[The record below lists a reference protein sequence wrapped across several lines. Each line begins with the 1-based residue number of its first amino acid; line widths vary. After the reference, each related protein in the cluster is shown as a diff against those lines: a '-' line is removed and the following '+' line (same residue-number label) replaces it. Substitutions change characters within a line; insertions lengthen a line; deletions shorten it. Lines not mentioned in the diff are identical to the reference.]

1 VLRAK
6 TAAVVVIL
14 CFAAAKSRGQSLGEK
29 AQTTVVGCVIAGS
42 GDQKLFAD
50 GQHEYVLTAE
60 TPALEESLKAT
71 DNKQMR
77 LRGFVDDSAGPQP
90 TFEVTQVLGMV
101 ERPKPK
107 ISPGWADAAKW
118 QTKRNRHYGV
128 EFKHP
133 AESPVVENS
142 QAGVT
147 LEETNFVAA
156 DGTIPLGGF
165 PIPRETYPDSNFV
178 GGGFALSVN
187 PEITNRASCEQFGD
201 FDPRSFSTRKIRH
214 VRYTEMESGDA
225 AMGTGYERQY
235 FHTFQN
241 GQCYE
246 FAFEVARFA
255 TASADDGC
263 MISELQEEDVTALV
277 APILE
282 RVSFPR
288 AEAKLKAPPR
298 KKMKPNVDSFT
309 ASSNAADDLA
319 NRGVIT
325 VTWSTQG
332 ADYVE
337 FSYTCPNPGEVESGG
352 ISSLVISE
360 DGPNHY
366 CQNTSSFKTYP
377 SDRMFHSPNSSAKLG
392 FGFFNHDD
400 PTSVIVTI
408 TPFANGKA
416 YPAAS
421 KSLLFTVNPYDPFPR
436 GVPTETRNMTV
447 SYVPS
452 QSGGQSYAQG
462 SLMTIVWTDA
472 RTQDPCVNL
481 YLVRDDLAGG
491 ENYLLQING
500 RREIGCLKPSSNGSY
515 IWTVSAKYEGSN
527 FRILAGTPGGTSS
540 TLGPAFEITAKSTS
554 RQP

>member
-1 VLRAK
+1 MLDEAGNVSLLHRQ
-6 TAAVVVIL
+6 I
-14 CFAAAKSRGQSLGEK
+14 RGSSLGRS
-29 AQTTVVGCVIAGS
+29 QSPVVGCVIAGS

-60 TPALEESLKAT
+60 TTALEESLKAT

-77 LRGFVDDSAGPQP
+77 LRGFVDDSAGLQP

-235 FHTFQN
+235 FHSSKRPVLRICVRSRAICHSQR
-241 GQCYE
+241 GRWVHDLG
-246 FAFEVARFA
+246 AARR
-255 TASADDGC
+255 GC
-263 MISELQEEDVTALV
+263 D
-277 APILE
+277 
-282 RVSFPR
+282 RPR
-288 AEAKLKAPPR
+288 
-298 KKMKPNVDSFT
+298 
-309 ASSNAADDLA
+309 
-319 NRGVIT
+319 
-325 VTWSTQG
+325 G
-332 ADYVE
+332 AD
-337 FSYTCPNPGEVESGG
+337 SGE
-352 ISSLVISE
+352 
-360 DGPNHY
+360 
-366 CQNTSSFKTYP
+366 SFL
-377 SDRMFHSPNSSAKLG
+377 S
-392 FGFFNHDD
+392 
-400 PTSVIVTI
+400 
-408 TPFANGKA
+408 
-416 YPAAS
+416 
-421 KSLLFTVNPYDPFPR
+421 PR
-436 GVPTETRNMTV
+436 GGQTE
-447 SYVPS
+447 
-452 QSGGQSYAQG
+452 GA
-462 SLMTIVWTDA
+462 A
-472 RTQDPCVNL
+472 EK
-481 YLVRDDLAGG
+481 
-491 ENYLLQING
+491 ENEAERGFVHGFIEHG
-500 RREIGCLKPSSNGSY
+500 R
-515 IWTVSAKYEGSN
+515 
-527 FRILAGTPGGTSS
+527 
-540 TLGPAFEITAKSTS
+540 
-554 RQP
+554 